1 MGEIGKREQLPHSSL
16 HVWMDVCEKLKPT
29 MFASWLL
36 FFLRNFCSEWD
47 WKQSNK
53 KYLFHNITMGIIS
66 VFFQKTSIKISV
78 TMWGEGAMC
87 WQIRI
92 LNENAKLFFSFQ
104 LLCKSLHL
112 QSVLSLFRLIN
123 PPLFES
129 PSSKSF
135 LLLLREHKAVFSL
148 CS

>member
-1 MGEIGKREQLPHSSL
+1 MGEIGKREKLPHSSL

-36 FFLRNFCSEWD
+36 FLRNFCSEWD

-78 TMWGEGAMC
+78 TMWGEGSDVLANPNFK
-87 WQIRI
+87 WERKT
-92 LNENAKLFFSFQ
+92 LLFFSAFVQ
-104 LLCKSLHL
+104 KPPSPKCPFPLPPYQPAAFWISKLEKLLVAFART
-112 QSVLSLFRLIN
+112 QSSVF
-123 PPLFES
+123 
-129 PSSKSF
+129 
-135 LLLLREHKAVFSL
+135 AV
-148 CS
+148 